1 LYREGKNRAVHSLPT
16 AFIELCEES
25 ERSCHGLWSLSNVYE
40 LYRRTVTVH
49 ARRNSLI
56 VNSFSRW
63 HKKYCAEIHERPAP
77 RQLQCQEKDIN
88 CETVLILAR
97 TANTDGIIHKLVTV
111 FADHCFLP
119 GYCPPL
125 YPDTLSCM
133 SYSSATGINFCFLL
147 RFVSPALLHCSRPDL

>member
-1 LYREGKNRAVHSLPT
+1 VHSLPT
-16 AFIELCEES
+16 AFIKICEES
-25 ERSCHGLWSLSNVYE
+25 ARSCHGLRSLSNVYE
-40 LYRRTVTVH
+40 LYRRTVSV
-49 ARRNSLI
+49 ARRIQFNSQ
-56 VNSFSRW
+56 SFSRW

-88 CETVLILAR
+88 CETILILAR
-97 TANTDGIIHKLVTV
+97 TARKPNTDGIIHKLVTV

-119 GYCPPL
+119 GYCPPR

-147 RFVSPALLHCSRPDL
+147 RFVNPALLHCSRPDLQQGINL